1 MRKLFIIMVC
11 CVAVLLAGYA
21 GYRGYKVWKNKHLMT
36 LAHEFLAKADARNAV
51 LSVQEVLRSDPNN
64 LEAARVMAQL
74 AEASRSPAALMWRSR
89 VVELNPHSLDDRLAL
104 AQTALTLRAYADA
117 TNALEGVDAADKG
130 KAAYH
135 NIAGAVDAAVNR
147 PDEAEA
153 HFMEASG
160 LEPQN
165 PAPQLNLA
173 VVRLHRT
180 NELELAEARTA
191 LDRLAS
197 NRTNSTLRCQALR
210 ELTLDAMGH
219 KQQSMGLALS
229 KQLTQETNCA
239 FTDWILRLEVLQE
252 TKNADFKPTLSACQ
266 REAATNQGKLY
277 ELATWEM
284 AKTSPAEALAWLRSL
299 PMSTQTNQ
307 PAALL
312 AAECCMAAKDWKGLQ
327 TWLEKQHWGDLE
339 FVRHAL
345 MSRALRGQE
354 LAETSKTEW
363 GQALKA
369 ANSQKQSLVMLLRLA
384 TQWNWVNEGE
394 DLLQTIVSRYPQ
406 DKWAALALIQTMYA
420 GGQTRSLMQLFNQE
434 LKRTPSDLGAKN
446 NLAMTAMLLDAKE
459 LKPYEL
465 AREVYQQA
473 PTNSSFAAT
482 YALSLYLQGRK
493 PEALKVM
500 QQLKPKDFENP
511 SIGGYYGMMLKA
523 AGGGANA
530 ASYLDK
536 ALDKTS
542 KASLLP
548 EERKLF
554 EQAKAGM

>member
-1 MRKLFIIMVC
+1 MRKLFIIMVA

-21 GYRGYKVWKNKHLMT
+21 GYRGYKVWKNKHLMS
-36 LAHEFLAKADARNAV
+36 LGHQFLAKSDARNAI
-51 LSVQEVLRSDPNN
+51 LAVQEVLRSDPNN
-64 LEAARVMAQL
+64 LDATRVMAQL
-74 AEASRSPAALMWRSR
+74 AEASRSPAALVWRSR

-104 AQTALTLRAYADA
+104 AETALSMRAYADA
-117 TNALEGVDAADKG
+117 TNALEGVNADGKKTAAF
-130 KAAYH
+130 H
-135 NIAGAVDAAVNR
+135 NMAGAVDAAINKTA
-147 PDEAEA
+147 EAEE
-153 HFMEASG
+153 HFLEASR

-197 NRTNSTLRCQALR
+197 NRTNSALRCQALR
-210 ELTLDAMGH
+210 ELTLDAMRH
-219 KQQSMGLALS
+219 KQESMGLALS

-239 FTDWILRLEVLQE
+239 FTDWILRLEVLLE
-252 TKNADFKPTLSACQ
+252 TTNTAFKPTLAACQ
-266 REAATNQGKLY
+266 HEAATNQSKLY
-277 ELATWEM
+277 EMATWEM
-284 AKTSPAEALAWLRSL
+284 AKTSPAEALTWLRSL
-299 PMSTQTNQ
+299 PMTTQTNQ
-307 PAALL
+307 PATLL
-312 AAECCMAAKDWKGLQ
+312 EAECCMAAKDWRGLQ
-327 TWLEKQHWGDLE
+327 TWLEKQRWAETE
-339 FVRHAL
+339 FLRHAL

-363 GQALKA
+363 EQALKA

-384 TQWNWVNEGE
+384 AQWGWVSEGE
-394 DLLQTIVSRYPQ
+394 DILQTIVSRYPQ
-406 DKWAALALIQTMYA
+406 DKWAEQALAQTLLA

-434 LKRTPSDLGAKN
+434 LKRTPGNLALKN

-459 LKPYEL
+459 LKPHDL

-482 YALSLYLQGRK
+482 YAFSLYLQGKK

-500 QQLKPKDFENP
+500 QQIRPQDLENP
-511 SIGGYYGMMLKA
+511 SIAGYYGMILKA
-523 AGGGANA
+523 TGGGANA

-536 ALDKTS
+536 AVDKAS
-542 KASLLP
+542 KAPLLP

-554 EQAKAGM
+554 EQARAGM